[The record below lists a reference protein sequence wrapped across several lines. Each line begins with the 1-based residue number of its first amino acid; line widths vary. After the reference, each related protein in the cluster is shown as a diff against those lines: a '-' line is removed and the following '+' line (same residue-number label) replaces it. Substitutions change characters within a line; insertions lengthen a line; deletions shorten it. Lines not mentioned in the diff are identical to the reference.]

1 MAITK
6 KNLIFLGAPGSGK
19 GTMASALREVQPLA
33 HISTGD
39 LLRDEIKRGTEL
51 GKAASGIMQ
60 AGGLVPDDVVCGMVR
75 NRLAQPDCAGGF
87 ILDGFPRTIGQAEK
101 LEEVLSGLG
110 KKLDA
115 VINIVV
121 PDDVIITRLT
131 SRLGCRQCGEIYN
144 RISKPPKTEGVCDKC
159 GGEIFQRPDDS
170 LETVKQRLEVFY
182 KNTSPLIAFYRNRGK
197 LVDITGNDISEKLS
211 QILAALA

>member
-19 GTMASALREVQPLA
+19 GTMASALREVHPLA

-121 PDDVIITRLT
+121 PDEVIITRLT
-131 SRLGCRQCGEIYN
+131 SRLCCRQCGEIYN

>member
-19 GTMASALREVQPLA
+19 GTMASALREVEPLA

-60 AGGLVPDDVVCGMVR
+60 AGGLVPDEVVCGMVR
-75 NRLAQPDCAGGF
+75 NRLAQPDCANGF

-110 KKLDA
+110 KNLDA

-121 PDDVIITRLT
+121 PDEVIITRLT
-131 SRLGCRQCGEIYN
+131 SRLCCRQCGEIYN
-144 RISKPPKTEGVCDKC
+144 KISKPPKTEGVCDKC

-182 KNTSPLIAFYRNRGK
+182 KNTSPLIDFYRRRGK
-197 LVDITGNDISEKLS
+197 IVDITGNDIPEKLS
-211 QILAALA
+211 GILAALA